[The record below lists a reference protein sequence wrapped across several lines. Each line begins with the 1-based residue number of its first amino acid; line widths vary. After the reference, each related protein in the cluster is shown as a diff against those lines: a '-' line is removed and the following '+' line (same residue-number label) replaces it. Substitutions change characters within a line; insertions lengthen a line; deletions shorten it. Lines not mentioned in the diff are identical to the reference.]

1 MEEPRWAEERTGK
14 GTHTPMGFLSEQR
27 HKQIVGFA
35 RGHLSPGERVIA
47 WARARKSRTS
57 RSAFA
62 PTGFLYVTDRK
73 LIVHW
78 AGQSEGHADIDLLEI
93 DAWGVDTSAARGPV
107 LGVKS
112 GPVKMYVQMPT
123 TSRKSAEGTAHFLR
137 MLAERA
143 PKVREPL
150 EAENYEGTFDP
161 PGRQFDI
168 RHPRRSLAGH
178 TKRAV
183 VTLIGAVLMIVGMIL
198 TVLPGPAILFF
209 IAGFAVLGSEYDWA
223 QDALQW
229 TKEKYRQ
236 ARQKIKERRSKSS
249 YER

>member
-1 MEEPRWAEERTGK
+1 MSFIA
-14 GTHTPMGFLSEQR
+14 EQR
-27 HKQIVGFA
+27 QKQIVGFA
-35 RGHLSPGERVIA
+35 RDHLGPGEQVIA
-47 WARARKSRTS
+47 WTRARKSRPS
-57 RSAFA
+57 RRSFA
-62 PTGFLYVTDRK
+62 PTGFLFVTNRK

-78 AGQSEGHADIDLLEI
+78 AGQSDGHVDIEWAEI
-93 DAWGVDTSAARGPV
+93 EAWGVDTSSERAPV

-112 GPVKMYVQMPT
+112 GPVMMYVQMPT
-123 TSRKSAEGTAHFLR
+123 TSRRSAEGTSEFLTA
-137 MLAERA
+137 LAERA

-150 EAENYEGTFDP
+150 EVENYEGTFDP

-178 TKRAV
+178 TKRAA
-183 VTLIGAVLMIVGMIL
+183 VTILGALLMIVGLIL

-229 TKEKYRQ
+229 SKEKYQ
-236 ARQKIKERRSKSS
+236 GARQKLKEKRSKSPT
-249 YER
+249 

>member
-1 MEEPRWAEERTGK
+1 MNRIGK
-14 GTHTPMGFLSEQR
+14 GTHTSMGFISEQR
-27 HKQIVGFA
+27 EKQIVGFA
-35 RGHLSPGERVIA
+35 RPHLHPGEKVVA
-47 WARARKSRTS
+47 WARARQSRKSRTS
-57 RSAFA
+57 FA

-78 AGQSEGHADIDLLEI
+78 AGQSDGHADISLQEI
-93 DAWGVDTSAARGPV
+93 DAWGVDTAASRGPV
-107 LGVKS
+107 LGVKT
-112 GPVKMYVQMPT
+112 GPVRLYVQMPT
-123 TSRKSAEGTAHFLR
+123 TSRKSAQGTSDFLSA
-137 MLAERA
+137 LAERA
-143 PKVREPL
+143 PKVQEPL
-150 EAENYEGTFDP
+150 ESENYAGTFDP

-183 VTLIGAVLMIVGMIL
+183 VTIVGALLMVVGVVL

-236 ARQKIKERRSKSS
+236 ARQKLKEKRSKAAS
-249 YER
+249 